1 MTQQTMEFKLFSNA
15 ICDRICQIKDGYIV
29 IDSYVADY
37 DECGQMFELRC
48 KNGWVGWSW
57 MLEDE
62 IERQK
67 TELYDDIVANGVDIN
82 EKNIKYSG
90 KIVYPLIFTPLNI

>member
-15 ICDRICQIKDGYIV
+15 ICDKICQIKDEFV
-29 IDSYVADY
+29 VTDSYIADY
-37 DECGQMFELRC
+37 DECGEKHEVTC

-62 IERQK
+62 IKRRK
-67 TELYDDIVANGVDIN
+67 TELYDDIVINGVDIN
-82 EKNIKYSG
+82 EKNIKYSEN
-90 KIVYPLIFTPLNI
+90 IVYPLIFENP